1 MSVALQVLRILAVL
15 ALLAAAGALATP
27 KGRLPLALRGLAKVL
42 GQSSRPDSN
51 RDAPSLPDAN
61 RPDKTLPDLAHRLLA
76 LALVLFAAVLACL

>member
-42 GQSSRPDSN
+42 GASCSDSN
-51 RDAPSLPDAN
+51 RDAPSLPDSN
-61 RPDKTLPDLAHRLLA
+61 RPDKTLPDLTHRLFA

>member
-42 GQSSRPDSN
+42 GASCSDSN
-51 RDAPSLPDAN
+51 RDAPSLPDSN
-61 RPDKTLPDLAHRLLA
+61 RPDKTLPDLAHRLFA

>member
-15 ALLAAAGALATP
+15 ALLAVAGALATP

-42 GQSSRPDSN
+42 GASCSDSN
-51 RDAPSLPDAN
+51 RDAPSLPDSN
-61 RPDKTLPDLAHRLLA
+61 RPDKTLPDLTHRLFA

>member
-42 GQSSRPDSN
+42 GASCSDSN
-51 RDAPSLPDAN
+51 RDAPSLPDSN
-61 RPDKTLPDLAHRLLA
+61 RPDKTLPGLTHRLFA